1 MSIQLTNERAAKGW
15 TYRIGGFRNRHTG
28 YTVIRKMS
36 WEDPDAEPE
45 WWVQDLAGRTISTHL
60 YVDDAMDTAEATAE
74 LAWEPT

>member
-1 MSIQLTNERAAKGW
+1 MLKLTDERAAKGW
-15 TYRIGGFRNRHTG
+15 TYWVGGFRNQHTG

-45 WWVQDLAGRTISTHL
+45 WWVQDLDGRTISTHL

-74 LAWEPT
+74 LAREPT

>member
-1 MSIQLTNERAAKGW
+1 MLKLTDERAAKGW
-15 TYRIGGFRNRHTG
+15 TYHIGGFRNRHTG

-74 LAWEPT
+74 LAREPT

>member
-1 MSIQLTNERAAKGW
+1 MSIRLTDERAAKGW

-45 WWVQDLAGRTISTHL
+45 WWVQDLAGQLISTHL
-60 YVDDAMDTAEATAE
+60 YVDDAMDTAEATAT
-74 LAWEPT
+74 LAREPT